1 MEGCGAGIVLFP
13 AREGEQASAKAG
25 LKAANTPEMVLEKIL
40 CAKCESRAAFLACI
54 QDLG

>member
-13 AREGEQASAKAG
+13 TREGAQASARAG
-25 LKAANTPEMVLEKIL
+25 LKAANTPEVVLEKVQ